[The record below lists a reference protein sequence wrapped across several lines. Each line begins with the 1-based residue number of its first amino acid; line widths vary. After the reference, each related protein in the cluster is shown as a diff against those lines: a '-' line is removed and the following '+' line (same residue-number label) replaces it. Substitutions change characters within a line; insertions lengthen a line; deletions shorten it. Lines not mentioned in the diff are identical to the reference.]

1 MWHCLFIHT
10 QARNILAKLLVD
22 PLVQQP
28 FKEIHIG
35 LCAIIRVLNS
45 QNRCINLPLYQN
57 LCTSTYLR
65 ICETFPWAVISP
77 SIHRVLAHSWEKIE
91 MNGLY
96 GLGSES
102 EEGLEAQNKFIRH
115 LREHGARKTS
125 TEDNFS
131 DTWNHLWRK
140 SCPVILELDREK
152 RKRAPKIM
160 VSNEIDTLV
169 ENLFAEENLS

>member
-1 MWHCLFIHT
+1 
-10 QARNILAKLLVD
+10 
-22 PLVQQP
+22 
-28 FKEIHIG
+28 
-35 LCAIIRVLNS
+35 
-45 QNRCINLPLYQN
+45 
-57 LCTSTYLR
+57 
-65 ICETFPWAVISP
+65 
-77 SIHRVLAHSWEKIE
+77 